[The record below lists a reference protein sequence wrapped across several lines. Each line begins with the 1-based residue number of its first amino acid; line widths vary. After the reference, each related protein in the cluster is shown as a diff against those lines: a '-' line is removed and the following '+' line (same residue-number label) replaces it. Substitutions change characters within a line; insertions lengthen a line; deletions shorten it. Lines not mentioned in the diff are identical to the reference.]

1 MDRQS
6 ISARLF
12 VTGLGGF
19 VGSHLAARIALDP
32 AVYELAKAID
42 FELRDPASLER
53 ALSSAR
59 PDLVVH
65 LAAQSSVAESLR
77 DPRTTYEINYLG
89 TLNLLEALSATGFH
103 GRMLY
108 VGSGDEYGFVAD
120 TELPVPETHP
130 LRPRNPYAVS
140 KVAAEALCYQWSQ
153 TGAFEIVLARPF
165 NSIGPGQGTRFAIAD
180 FARQIVEAARGRR
193 PPRLETGDLDV
204 TRDFTDVRDVVAAY
218 LVLLERGVNG
228 EAYNVCSGRE
238 QVLRD
243 LVEQMAALAGV
254 ALELVTVPARMR
266 PGEQRRMV
274 GDAAKLF
281 KQTGWFASTPVAT
294 TLRDIIDDWSGRIG
308 E

>member
-1 MDRQS
+1 MA
-6 ISARLF
+6 ARLF

-32 AVYELAKAID
+32 VAYELAKTIN
-42 FELRDPASLER
+42 FELRDRASIEQ
-53 ALSSAR
+53 ALSNAR
-59 PDLVVH
+59 PDFVVH
-65 LAAQSSVAESLR
+65 LAAQSSVAESLG
-77 DPRTTYEINYLG
+77 DPRTTYDINVLG
-89 TLNLLEALSATGFH
+89 TLNLLEALAATGFG

-120 TELPVPETHP
+120 ADLPVRETQP

-140 KVAAEALCYQWSQ
+140 KVAGEALCYQWSQ

-165 NSIGPGQGTRFAIAD
+165 NSIGPGQGMRFAISD

-204 TRDFTDVRDVVAAY
+204 TRDFTDVRDVIGAY
-218 LVLLERGVNG
+218 LALVDRGVNG
-228 EAYNVCSGRE
+228 EVYNVCSGRE
-238 QVLRD
+238 HVLRD
-243 LVEQMAALAGV
+243 LVEQMATLAGV
-254 ALELVTVPARMR
+254 TLELVAVPARMR

-274 GDAAKLF
+274 GDATKLF
-281 KQTGWFASTPVAT
+281 GQTGWSASTPLAT